1 MCVSSFLRKP
11 LLFVVTIE
19 DNMIQSEEYESD
31 INNKIS
37 NSLADVFQQAQQT
50 YAGHRKHIA
59 VLKKIQLKAAQQG
72 YSDAFNYWFNKL
84 VTSVLPLKKNE
95 IVGDR
100 IVKLIAAFIAS
111 LDKENEILRNERIK
125 AAGEMNNDSETANT
139 QEDGDDPVLTEKE
152 KMTTMFVDVFIR
164 HILRGIESKDKNVR
178 FRVMQLL
185 VVIMDNIGEID
196 VNLYNLLLWS
206 LNKRIYDKE
215 PMVRIQAVFC
225 LTKLQSDADEN
236 SDDDIDENL
245 EDTKA
250 TDTLMQLIQND
261 PSAEVRRATMLN
273 LINNED
279 TRAHILERARD
290 VNPINRRLIYSRVL
304 KSMGKSC
311 FDDLN
316 SKILDQLIQWGLE
329 DREEHVRK
337 ACQKLIS
344 HHWINMFDGDLIE
357 LLERLDVSNS
367 SCAVA
372 VVNTLFKRKPEIL
385 TKINFTE
392 ELWSELTVESIF
404 LFRCF
409 FIYCLENDLVDDV
422 DKNFPEA
429 SRLANYMN
437 NYISKRYDIQQDNSI
452 SGLEKNHLE
461 FILEQLLLTAHRYDY
476 SDEVGRRSMLTTI
489 RNMLRLEDLSDA
501 LIKAGHEVLNVLSI
515 NERDFISM
523 TIEIIN
529 DIRDDDIEKQE
540 EEERL
545 KAAAKNNDKGNRS
558 SSNGTFHNSVDA
570 NVEDDDEDDDEDAA
584 LNSFHSAVDNL
595 VNDGDLSNDN
605 LTSSLRVER
614 EARPRAILLCLT
626 RASYMLEL
634 VSETINGNILITSL
648 IDTLIMPAVRN
659 SETTIRELG
668 VRSLGL
674 CCLLDQQMA
683 ADSMYILGM
692 CVSKGNSTL
701 KHIAL
706 QVIVD
711 IFSIHGNS
719 VVDGEGKVD
728 SISIHKIF
736 YKVLKNEE
744 DPECQVIAAEGL
756 CKLYLA
762 DVFIDDDLFEALI
775 LSYFSPVNARNE
787 ALVQAFAF
795 CIPVYC
801 FSQKVHQQRMCRM
814 ASDILLRLCILWE
827 GLQSSE
833 DPTVDKEGMLKPNVI
848 FQQLTFWTDPRK
860 IVNQHDDVS
869 RTENTQLLFL
879 SDVLKVLSQIESKNI
894 KKMILTN
901 INTFYV
907 TSYQDVTITKDI
919 LTHIEDILDNE
930 NIDNPSRHA
939 LEKFKETIVQAIQ
952 ESSDRCGEQKNSTDS
967 NDELT
972 NEQYSQIL
980 ESSRVSDDDM
990 GDENTDNSN
999 NTSDP
1004 SVSNV
1009 NMTASE
1015 MVTDT
1020 PSKNIRKRDR
1030 ESMEH
1035 SSVLRGT
1042 AESSPV
1048 AEKDLTTKSVSF
1060 MLPSDSNSSSEDNAM
1075 EVDEDIIM
1083 TD

>member
-1 MCVSSFLRKP
+1 
-11 LLFVVTIE
+11 
-19 DNMIQSEEYESD
+19 MIANQEYESD
-31 INNKIS
+31 INNKIA
-37 NSLADVFQQAQQT
+37 NSLADVFQQAQKS

-59 VLKKIQLKAAQQG
+59 VLKKIQLKASQQG

-84 VTSVLPLKKNE
+84 VTSILPLKKNE
-95 IVGDR
+95 VVGDR

-111 LDKENEILRNERIK
+111 LDKENEILRNERAK
-125 AAGEMNNDSETANT
+125 AAEQNRADSDSSTDQEND
-139 QEDGDDPVLTEKE
+139 DDSALTEKE
-152 KMTTMFVDVFIR
+152 KMTTKFIDVFIR

-178 FRVMQLL
+178 FRVMQSL

-225 LTKLQSDADEN
+225 LTKLQTDG
-236 SDDDIDENL
+236 DDDEDMEEN
-245 EDTKA
+245 KA

-261 PSAEVRRATMLN
+261 PSADVRRATMLN
-273 LINNED
+273 IVNNED

-311 FDDLN
+311 FSELN

-344 HHWINMFDGDLIE
+344 QHWINLFDGDLIE

-367 SCAVA
+367 TCAVS

-385 TKINFTE
+385 TKVNFTE
-392 ELWSELTVESIF
+392 ELWTELTVESIF

-429 SRLANYMN
+429 TKLSNYMN
-437 NYISKRYDIQQDNSI
+437 NYISKRYDTKQGSSL
-452 SGLEKNHLE
+452 SGLEKTHLE
-461 FILEQLLLTAHRYDY
+461 FILEQLLLTANRYDY

-489 RNMLRLEDLSDA
+489 RNMLRLENLSDP
-501 LIKAGHEVLNVLSI
+501 LIKAGHEVLHVLSI

-540 EEERL
+540 EEE
-545 KAAAKNNDKGNRS
+545 KIKNATQNGKPRKGLMADN
-558 SSNGTFHNSVDA
+558 NGNTHADYHQ
-570 NVEDDDEDDDEDAA
+570 DDDEEEGDAA

-595 VNDGDLSNDN
+595 VNDKDMSNDN
-605 LTSSLRVER
+605 LMNSIAAER
-614 EARPRAILLCLT
+614 EARPQAILLCLT

-634 VSETINGNILITSL
+634 VSETVNGNILITSL
-648 IDTLIMPAVRN
+648 IDTLITPAVRN

-668 VRSLGL
+668 VRCLGL
-674 CCLLDQQMA
+674 CCLLDHQMA
-683 ADSMYILGM
+683 SESMYILGM
-692 CVSKGNSTL
+692 CVSKGNSSL

-719 VVDGEGKVD
+719 VVDGDGMVD

-762 DVFIDDDLFEALI
+762 DIFTDDDLFEALI
-775 LSYFSPVNARNE
+775 LSYFSPVNANNE
-787 ALVQAFAF
+787 ALGQAFAF

-801 FSQKVHQQRMCRM
+801 FSQKTHQQRMSRM
-814 ASDILLRLCILWE
+814 ASDILLRLCILWD
-827 GLQSSE
+827 GLQTSE
-833 DPTVDKEGMLKPNVI
+833 DPNVDKEGMLKPNVI

-860 IVNQHDDVS
+860 IVNQKDKLS
-869 RTENTQLLFL
+869 QLDNAQLSFL

-907 TSYQDVTITKDI
+907 TSYHDVVIMKDI
-919 LTHIEDILDNE
+919 LVHIEDILDNE
-930 NIDNPSRHA
+930 IIDNPSRHS
-939 LEKFKETIVQAIQ
+939 LEKFKETIELAIQ
-952 ESSDRCGEQKNSTDS
+952 ESNERSGQDNDSSSSS
-967 NDELT
+967 NDLT

-980 ESSRVSDDDM
+980 ESSRVSDEEVNF
-990 GDENTDNSN
+990 DEEDGSATNNSN
-999 NTSDP
+999 VSNP
-1004 SVSNV
+1004 NVSNV
-1009 NMTASE
+1009 NMTVSE
-1015 MVTDT
+1015 MTTDT
-1020 PSKNIRKRDR
+1020 PSKNNRKRDR
-1030 ESMEH
+1030 ENMENN
-1035 SSVLRGT
+1035 SILKGVT
-1042 AESSPV
+1042 ESSPV
-1048 AEKDLTTKSVSF
+1048 SEKDVTTKNVSF
-1060 MLPSDSNSSSEDNAM
+1060 MLPSDSSDSDSEDNDV
-1075 EVDEDIIM
+1075 ELDDDIIM
-1083 TD
+1083 GD